1 MTALRNLMYCF
12 LDQSKQCDKLIYL
25 RDFFILFV
33 IWICSN
39 NKKYQKIYKAY
50 QLIIYIYKYI
60 YIYTH
65 IWHICIYI
73 YICMYVYIYIYM
85 HIYIY
90 MSYVIV
96 VKGYSTLLPFLN
108 LLLLPLENFPYPPSL
123 TVSATPIPTLI
134 WHPCYYHMPHSPSMS
149 LSLPF
154 HSTSS
159 ISPIHTTPTIS

>member
-1 MTALRNLMYCF
+1 MTYM
-12 LDQSKQCDKLIYL
+12 
-25 RDFFILFV
+25 
-33 IWICSN
+33 
-39 NKKYQKIYKAY
+39 
-50 QLIIYIYKYI
+50 
-60 YIYTH
+60 
-65 IWHICIYI
+65 
-73 YICMYVYIYIYM
+73 YIYIYM
-85 HIYIY
+85 YVCLYIYIYAYIYIYIY

-159 ISPIHTTPTIS
+159 ISPIHNSNHLVVSRRGPSTCFKILLWFEIINSQ